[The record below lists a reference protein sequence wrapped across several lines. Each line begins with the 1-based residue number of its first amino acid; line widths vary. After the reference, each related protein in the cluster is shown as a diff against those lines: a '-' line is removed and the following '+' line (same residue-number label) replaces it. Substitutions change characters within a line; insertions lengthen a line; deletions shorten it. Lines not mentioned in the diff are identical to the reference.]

1 MEITILGKIFL
12 TGSLSCFIGVIGT
25 WISPCSNKTPISV
38 QFILFLLAVGGLLT
52 MVITMFI
59 GIWRM

>member
-12 TGSLSCFIGVIGT
+12 TGSLSYFIGVIGT
-25 WISPCSNKTPISV
+25 LISPCNNKTPISV
-38 QFILFLLAVGGLLT
+38 QLILFLLAVGGLLT